1 MGRSYLQGLPD
12 HGQLGAIWDF
22 HLQSCKAF
30 SDFDDFIGQMRTPG
44 QGGVEWEGKTLH
56 TTLGGF
62 TVLIFSLI
70 YTDILNKIQNFNK
83 KKIKIESFF
92 NFFFY
97 RTNLLK
103 KFSL

>member
-70 YTDILNKIQNFNK
+70 YTDILNKSIAHFLV
-83 KKIKIESFF
+83 IPWD
-92 NFFFY
+92 
-97 RTNLLK
+97 
-103 KFSL
+103 FSDSELPSLRA